1 MIRGAVDAGE
11 IPGLHVEHAFVA
23 DDDRGR
29 FVKVHSHGTGA
40 AADVTWDEI
49 YYSTSDRAVVR
60 GMHLQLPPHDHH
72 KAVHCLRGR
81 AADVVV
87 DLRAGSPTHGRHAV
101 IELDEADPTV
111 VVVPPGCAHGFQAL
125 TDATVMLYLVSSV
138 HSPAADGGVRYDSFG
153 CAWPLPPSLVSE
165 RDRALPDLDAFA
177 TSDPRPW
184 RS

>member
-1 MIRGAVDAGE
+1 MNQGVVDPAE
-11 IPGLHVEHAFVA
+11 VPGLTVDRAFRA

-29 FVKVHSHGTGA
+29 FVKIHSAGSGA
-40 AADVTWDEI
+40 AGGVAWDEV
-49 YYSTSDRAVVR
+49 YYSTSSKGVVR

-72 KAVHCLRGR
+72 KAVHCLKGR

-101 IELDEADPTV
+101 IELDEAEPTV

-125 TDATVMLYLVSSV
+125 TDDTVMLYLVSSI
-138 HSPAADGGVRYDSFG
+138 HAPEADGGVRYDSFG
-153 CAWPLPPSLVSE
+153 CRWPLPPTSVSD
-165 RDRALPDLDAFA
+165 RDRSLPGLAAFA
-177 TSDPRPW
+177 VDDPRPW